1 MVIKLTKGCVFN
13 PVFAFQ
19 MRNGWWR
26 LQDKNGDH
34 ITVSSDEI
42 KTLAAEIRT
51 TESDPAPLAPDR
63 ACARDSN
70 DESSTRAAGE
80 HDG

>member
-1 MVIKLTKGCVFN
+1 MIKLTKGCVFN

-26 LQDKNGDH
+26 LQDENGDH
-34 ITVSSDEI
+34 ITISSDEI

-51 TESDPAPLAPDR
+51 TESDPAPLAPD
-63 ACARDSN
+63 AASLDDSA
-70 DESSTRAAGE
+70 DPGDTHRAAE
-80 HDG
+80 V